1 MGKITRDLSCMV
13 QEPLKLMQDEPSAG
27 NQASALSAQHAISL
41 VLHGWGPAHQLFSP
55 TARGADARTG

>member
-27 NQASALSAQHAISL
+27 NQVSALGAQHAISL
-41 VLHGWGPAHQLFSP
+41 VLHG
-55 TARGADARTG
+55 